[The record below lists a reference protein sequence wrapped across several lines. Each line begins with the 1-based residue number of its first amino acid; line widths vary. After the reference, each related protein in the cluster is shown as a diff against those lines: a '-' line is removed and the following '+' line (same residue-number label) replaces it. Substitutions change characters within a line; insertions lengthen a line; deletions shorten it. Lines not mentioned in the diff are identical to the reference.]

1 MNISD
6 YICTIIL
13 FYNIII
19 FCFIYV
25 KRYLIYEDKE
35 RASGIGERLK
45 EIILVF
51 RKFVP
56 GE

>member
-6 YICTIIL
+6 YICIIIL
-13 FYNIII
+13 FYNKII

-25 KRYLIYEDKE
+25 KRYFIYEDKG
-35 RASGIGERLK
+35 RASGKGERLK

-56 GE
+56 AN